1 MTADF
6 APSMTGL
13 FSRSW
18 WLILLRGVVAILF
31 GILALRHPGVTLA
44 VLVLWFGV
52 YALVDGAFSVFGAIA
67 GWRHREDRWLL
78 LLEGLIG
85 IGAGIVTLQAP
96 GITAVALLFF
106 MAAWALATGV
116 LRIIGAIRLRREISG
131 EFWLILSGI
140 AAVVFAFLVMERPA
154 AGALAMVWMIGW
166 FALLMGATLVLLAFK
181 LRTFGRPGYTAG
193 AAQPP
198 TRRAA

>member
-1 MTADF
+1 
-6 APSMTGL
+6 
-13 FSRSW
+13 
-18 WLILLRGVVAILF
+18 
-31 GILALRHPGVTLA
+31 VTLA

-67 GWRHREDRWLL
+67 GWRFREDKWLL

-96 GITAVALLFF
+96 GMTAVALLFF
-106 MAAWALATGV
+106 IAAWALATGV

-131 EFWLILSGI
+131 EFWMVLSGL
-140 AAVVFAFLVMERPA
+140 AAIVFAFLVMEQPA

-166 FALLMGATLVLLAFK
+166 FAVVMGSMLVMLGFK
-181 LRTFGRPGYTAG
+181 LRTLSRPGYRVG
-193 AAQPP
+193 VAQPP
-198 TRRAA
+198 TPRIA